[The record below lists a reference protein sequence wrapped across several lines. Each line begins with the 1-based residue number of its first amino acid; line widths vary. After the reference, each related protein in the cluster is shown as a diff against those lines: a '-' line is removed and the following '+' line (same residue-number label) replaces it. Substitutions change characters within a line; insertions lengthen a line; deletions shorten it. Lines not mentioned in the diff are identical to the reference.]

1 MGAKRSVQCYPCAE
15 KFIPPPRPE
24 TLEEKCDRLASELQV
39 KTDELARV
47 RPLLE
52 EITEDLERFESAE
65 LLAMVPRTCEAIR
78 EFTTRSRSA
87 LERKEEA

>member
-1 MGAKRSVQCYPCAE
+1 MTSDLCREQREQLQATCDAIIADR
-15 KFIPPPRPE
+15 
-24 TLEEKCDRLASELQV
+24 DRLASELQA
-39 KTDELARV
+39 KTEELARV

-78 EFTTRSRSA
+78 EFTTRSRAA
-87 LERKEEA
+87 LERKEGANP